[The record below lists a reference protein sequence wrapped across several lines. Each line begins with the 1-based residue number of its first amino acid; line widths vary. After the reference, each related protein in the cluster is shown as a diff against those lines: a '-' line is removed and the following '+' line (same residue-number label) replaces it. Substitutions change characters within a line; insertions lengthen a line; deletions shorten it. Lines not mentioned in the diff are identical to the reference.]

1 MVEILFVESV
11 LIRLRNYIFRRNIHL
26 FKYGI
31 LENFFL
37 KEVVRLFPRLSD
49 CVRFLRIVRRFETFH
64 VELERIGKDRSRD
77 GRNNAQRETR
87 R

>member
-37 KEVVRLFPRLSD
+37 KELVRLFPRLSD
-49 CVRFLRIVRRFETFH
+49 CVRFLRIVRCFETFH
-64 VELERIGKDRSRD
+64 VERIGKDRSRD